1 MNGEKILWT
10 GRQNMK
16 AALMSAIIN
25 FFLLAA
31 AVWLLVN
38 RNNLAETWENLEKR
52 SGCRIFSVH
61 AVSVSGACCDI
72 CDGVFRFCH

>member
-1 MNGEKILWT
+1 MNEEKILWT

-16 AALMSAIIN
+16 TALMSAIIN

-38 RNNLAETWENLEKR
+38 RNNLAETWENLEK
-52 SGCRIFSVH
+52 GVDTEFSVFVLCLYL
-61 AVSVSGACCDI
+61 APVQTKFVYI
-72 CDGVFRFCH
+72 I